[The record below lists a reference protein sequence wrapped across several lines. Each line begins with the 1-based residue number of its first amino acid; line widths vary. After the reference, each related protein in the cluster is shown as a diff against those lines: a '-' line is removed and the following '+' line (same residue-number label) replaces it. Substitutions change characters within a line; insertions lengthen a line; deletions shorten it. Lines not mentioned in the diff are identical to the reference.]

1 MPAGSR
7 PRFAPATRTAR
18 SGVVAV
24 LALALAGAA
33 TGCGGPDGLQGRVV
47 TVAKGRTGAAV
58 PGGWVAVLTD
68 DQLRDYL
75 SRSGIDT
82 PPDDQLGYVSGRVLH
97 EAVGQAGGTLVTV
110 DDKGAFLLRT
120 TGRRVLCLLYPAGQV
135 DVLSGCAAVDL
146 PAEGTLTMGTGDA
159 GVTASV
165 RR

>member
-1 MPAGSR
+1 MPARSL
-7 PRFAPATRTAR
+7 PRFPRTGVAARLTLAVSGSATA
-18 SGVVAV
+18 
-24 LALALAGAA
+24 
-33 TGCGGPDGLQGRVV
+33 CGGPDGLQGRVV

-75 SRSGIDT
+75 ARSGIDT

-110 DDKGAFLLRT
+110 DDKGRFALRT

-135 DVLSGCAAVDL
+135 DVLSGCAAGDL
-146 PAEGTLTMGTGDA
+146 PAGGTLTVGTGDA

>member
-1 MPAGSR
+1 MSARSR
-7 PRFAPATRTAR
+7 PRLVTTGAA
-18 SGVVAV
+18 AV
-24 LALALAGAA
+24 LALVA
-33 TGCGGPDGLQGRVV
+33 TASTTACGGPDGLQGRVV

-75 SRSGIDT
+75 SGSGLDT

-97 EAVGQAGGTLVTV
+97 EGVGRAGGTLVTV
-110 DDKGAFLLRT
+110 DDKGQFLLRT

-135 DVLSGCAAVDL
+135 DLLDGCAAVDL
-146 PAEGTLTMGTGDA
+146 PAEGTLTVGTGDA